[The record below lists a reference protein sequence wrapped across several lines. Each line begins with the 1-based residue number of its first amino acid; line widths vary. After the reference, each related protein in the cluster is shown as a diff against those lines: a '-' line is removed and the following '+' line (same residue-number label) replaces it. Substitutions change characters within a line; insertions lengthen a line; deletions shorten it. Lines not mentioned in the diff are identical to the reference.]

1 MLNLCLL
8 AILLLVGS
16 ASADFPAPPNA
27 LTYNDVRGRSYN
39 VTYDSRSFII
49 DGRRTLL
56 LGGAVHYPRIEP
68 QRWHAVL
75 QHMLDAGMN
84 HVQLYTPQPL
94 TSQPLSCINL
104 TPMSGTRFGTCTSP
118 ASTASRTPM
127 TSTHRAPTCATSCRR
142 HRT

>member
-1 MLNLCLL
+1 MLSLCLL
-8 AILLLVGS
+8 AILLLGGS

-84 HVQLYTPQPL
+84 HVQLYYTPTP
-94 TSQPLSCINL
+94 NL
-104 TPMSGTRFGTCTSP
+104 
-118 ASTASRTPM
+118 STAFLHQFDTDVRYYANDGVLRIGPLL
-127 TSTHRAPTCATSCRR
+127 
-142 HRT
+142 